1 MNYALNANSISF
13 CRCSTCG
20 LMPPL
25 VICLS
30 LPTTPT
36 SGRSGGRILLRWP
49 ISITFMTGLHLVHL
63 VMYLMLRRFFVSSWK
78 CANLLVGSLM
88 RSSIFF
94 TSLSLWMNNFHVNA
108 RSVCVFVGACVW
120 ERERNGGW
128 GELISPLWTGWSHDD
143 LIWCHP
149 YAALLLLRHQVELY
163 NFMAKDNVPFHS
175 VVFPCSLLGAQDNY
189 TLVNHLVATGDTGLC
204 PELIMDQCDSKYTHS
219 LFCHLH
225 LCRDVTF
232 PQNIWIMRTQ
242 SSQRV
247 AVWACLE
254 IWPRRQTS
262 RATCGASTC
271 STCVQK
277 DRIHLSPGLTWQQR
291 ITLSC

>member
-1 MNYALNANSISF
+1 M
-13 CRCSTCG
+13 CG

-25 VICLS
+25 AICLS

-63 VMYLMLRRFFVSSWK
+63 VMYLMSSRFFVSSWK
-78 CANLLVGSLM
+78 FANFLVGSLM

-94 TSLSLWMNNFHVNA
+94 FYIFINVNE
-108 RSVCVFVGACVW
+108 SG
-120 ERERNGGW
+120 RERNWGW

-189 TLVNHLVATGDTGLC
+189 TLVNHLVATGDHDLC
-204 PELIMDQCDSKYTHS
+204 PKLIMDQCDSKYTHS
-219 LFCHLH
+219 LFCHLL
-225 LCRDVTF
+225 LCHDVTF
-232 PQNIWIMRTQ
+232 PQNI
-242 SSQRV
+242 
-247 AVWACLE
+247 
-254 IWPRRQTS
+254 
-262 RATCGASTC
+262 
-271 STCVQK
+271 
-277 DRIHLSPGLTWQQR
+277 
-291 ITLSC
+291 